1 MTIYFCAP
9 WVISSLWGCKKV
21 ANILFLL
28 YNKVDNKERMITL
41 KIKPGYIVK
50 KVMGSYML
58 VSINGEDSTMQTLN
72 ETGAFLWSLLESDT
86 TADEMAEKMTA
97 EYDIDL
103 ATAKSDIEAFAEKLR
118 SAGLLEE

>member
-1 MTIYFCAP
+1 
-9 WVISSLWGCKKV
+9 
-21 ANILFLL
+21 
-28 YNKVDNKERMITL
+28 MITL

-72 ETGAFLWSLLESDT
+72 ETGAFLWSLLECDT
-86 TADEMAEKMTA
+86 TVESMAEKMTA

-103 ATAKSDIEAFAEKLR
+103 ATAKSDIEAFMEKLR
-118 SAGLLEE
+118 SANLLEE